1 MGINYVLL
9 GSQRPDVGDS
19 VRPLGRLVR
28 LPEDEIRRLLTAH
41 GPRLFRAYHRRA
53 EAQSL
58 VNQIRALGLRA
69 AVVTASDILEH
80 VFVSVGQLNIGQ
92 GGISGLGTEDNAP
105 VFVPFSDV
113 AAVVRGEVSELDRE
127 RKVLTPMPGETR
139 IRHEFLRETCVDVH
153 RRSVPIALRIRK
165 SSFRMNPVVAGE
177 PIEGPANLD
186 RFVRILLDRSPLSIF
201 DDGFSRSGDAVDSS
215 LRMLDA
221 GEQVVIGPRALG
233 EEAPS
238 TPPELPSSPQREESE
253 LTSISSFDLYST
265 LWRYQSTVE

>member
-19 VRPLGRLVR
+19 VRPLSRLVR
-28 LPEDEIRRLLTAH
+28 LPEEEVRRLLTTH

-53 EAQSL
+53 EAQSF
-58 VNQIRALGLRA
+58 VNQIRALGLRT
-69 AVVTASDILEH
+69 AVVTSSDILEH

-92 GGISGLGTEDNAP
+92 GGISGVGTEDGAP

-113 AAVVRGEVSELDRE
+113 AAIVRGEVSELDKE

-139 IRHEFLRETCVDVH
+139 IRHEFLRETCVDIH

-177 PIEGPANLD
+177 PVEGPADLD
-186 RFVRILLDRSPLSIF
+186 RFIRILLDRSPLAVF
-201 DDGFSRSGDAVDSS
+201 DDGFGRSGDAVDCS

-221 GEQVVIGPRALG
+221 GEQVVIGPRAPG
-233 EEAPS
+233 EEGLP
-238 TPPELPSSPQREESE
+238 TPPELPPPPAREEGE
-253 LTSISSFDLYST
+253 LSSLPSFDLYST